1 MTLITNEEIQYCTN
15 CNDQTKH
22 IIVLVRDEPKPKH
35 KLLDFFIGFVRSSAV
50 GGFHASMDDFSRHA
64 VCEKCGNKVINDN
77 MT

>member
-1 MTLITNEEIQYCTN
+1 
-15 CNDQTKH
+15 
-22 IIVLVRDEPKPKH
+22 VLVRDEPKPKH